1 MWELTF
7 LQCGLT
13 GGGGSKLYICNVN
26 ISYLK
31 TSSSTVHLRRFKIML
46 IVLHSW
52 HKQSTKAYISHLSD
66 LWEILMLTLNRC
78 LSYVNFSGSSHY
90 MDSKSCIMQNYKA
103 DLITKCTL
111 IQKKLP
117 PEHHVVFELTFN
129 FSFWISFIFSFSYYC
144 HGRCLHYVKVNMD
157 VSTMFSVS
165 YGSTLADYTDIH
177 STYR

>member
-1 MWELTF
+1 
-7 LQCGLT
+7 
-13 GGGGSKLYICNVN
+13 
-26 ISYLK
+26 
-31 TSSSTVHLRRFKIML
+31 ML
-46 IVLHSW
+46 IVLHYW
-52 HKQSTKAYISHLSD
+52 HKQSTKAYSSHLSD
-66 LWEILMLTLNRC
+66 LWEIFMLTLNRC
-78 LSYVNFSGSSHY
+78 LSYVNFSRSSHY
-90 MDSKSCIMQNYKA
+90 MDSKSCIMQIYKT

-117 PEHHVVFELTFN
+117 PEHHVVFELTFD

-165 YGSTLADYTDIH
+165 YGSTLADYTVIH